1 MEASGESIWY
11 KDISS
16 LFNADN
22 FGCVVPTSGMTL
34 AQQLNSILRFSVY
47 YSLIMFAA
55 RQNADAFVFPVITAA
70 VTYIVFQH
78 FSGGGSEGF
87 GARNDQDGPCT
98 EPTRDNPFMNLLAN
112 EYNTAKPGACDP
124 LDEDVRE
131 SMEQNFYEGAF
142 VDQDDIYNRNSGS
155 RQFYTNPV
163 TTSANDQGAFA
174 DWLYGGVNC
183 SGKQVRPPP
192 LAG

>member
-16 LFNADN
+16 LFNSSN
-22 FGCVVPTSGMTL
+22 FGCVIPTSGMTF
-34 AQQLNSILRFSVY
+34 AQQLNSIVRFAVY

-55 RQNADAFVFPVITAA
+55 KQNADAFVFPVITAA
-70 VTYIVFQH
+70 ITYIVFEYS
-78 FSGGGSEGF
+78 SGGSSEGF
-87 GARNDQDGPCT
+87 GARDESDGPCT
-98 EPTRDNPFMNLLAN
+98 EPTQDNPFMNLLAN
-112 EYNTAKPGACDP
+112 EYNTNRPGACDP

-131 SMEQNFYEGAF
+131 SMEQNFCKGAF

-163 TTSANDQGAFA
+163 TTSANDQAAFA

-192 LAG
+192 VSG